1 MSNSVQSKKNMAKSL
16 KYCHFNI
23 LDLHMAYNCDKVI
36 FEYHEI
42 NTKTMASTKRNAHG
56 GGVECT

>member
-1 MSNSVQSKKNMAKSL
+1 MNNSVQSKKNMAKSL

-36 FEYHEI
+36 FEYHKI
-42 NTKTMASTKRNAHG
+42 NMKTMASTRRNGFH
-56 GGVECT
+56 